1 VTETVAAVYAD
12 EWGRI
17 VATLIRLTGD
27 WTLAEEC
34 AQDAFAQALER
45 WPRDGVPQRPG
56 GWLTTTARN
65 RALDRLR
72 RGAVETSK
80 LRELAATVDTDQARG
95 DAPDDRLQLMYTCCH
110 PALSLEAQVALTLR
124 SLAGLRTAEIAHAFR
139 VSERTMGQRL
149 FRAKEKIRHAIIP
162 FRVPPPEL
170 LPGRTTALLAVL
182 YLLFNEGYAASSGN
196 ELVKADLTAEAI
208 RLARLLAAL
217 TPDSPEA
224 LGLLALMLLHDGRRP
239 ARVDAH
245 GELVPLDEQD
255 RSRWNRS
262 QLDEGIAVLDAA
274 LQRGRPGGY
283 QVQAA
288 IAACHAIAPD
298 AASTDWT
305 QIALLYG
312 QLSRLAPNPVV
323 ELNRAVAVA
332 MADGP
337 EAGLVIV
344 DALAASGALDGY
356 HLLPATR
363 ADLLRRLDRRNEA
376 VTAYQD
382 ALALVTTDAERRYLD
397 RRLTETAAH

>member
-1 VTETVAAVYAD
+1 M
-12 EWGRI
+12 
-17 VATLIRLTGD
+17 
-27 WTLAEEC
+27 
-34 AQDAFAQALER
+34 F
-45 WPRDGVPQRPG
+45 
-56 GWLTTTARN
+56 
-65 RALDRLR
+65 
-72 RGAVETSK
+72 
-80 LRELAATVDTDQARG
+80 
-95 DAPDDRLQLMYTCCH
+95 TCCH

-124 SLAGLRTAEIAHAFR
+124 SLAGLRTVEIAHAFR

-149 FRAKEKIRHAIIP
+149 FRAKEKIRHAVIP

-182 YLLFNEGYAASSGN
+182 YLLFNEGYAASSGSD
-196 ELVKADLTAEAI
+196 LVRPDLTAEAI

-224 LGLLALMLLHDGRRP
+224 RGLLALMLLHDARRP

-245 GELVPLDEQD
+245 GALVPLDEQD
-255 RSRWNRS
+255 RTAWNRH
-262 QLDEGIAVLDAA
+262 QLDEGISVLDAA
-274 LQRGRPGGY
+274 LRRGRPGSY

-298 AASTDWT
+298 AASTDWA
-305 QIALLYG
+305 QIALLYR
-312 QLSRLAPNPVV
+312 QLSRFAPNPVV

-337 EAGLVIV
+337 GAGLAIV
-344 DALAASGALDGY
+344 DALAAGGALNGY

-363 ADLLRRLDRRNEA
+363 ADLLRRLGRHDEA
-376 VTAYQD
+376 VASYRD

-397 RRLTETAAH
+397 RRLTEAGAD